1 MFVYKGENKLA
12 YFVQKTKDCSHELW
26 AKMRDGKE
34 YQHKEERMA
43 RGFDRI
49 MMFLILTVGVVNI
62 GILPEAQAALKL
74 MVDDFIGGGTSVV
87 TLQDN
92 IGMDFRSEPGI
103 LGFSGTIGQ
112 FQVVL
117 AVGTS
122 KPAIGSA
129 VWPTMDLLNATIT
142 TPGTTVPLT
151 GQGTL
156 RVQLTDTDF
165 FLPTGVP
172 TGFKSFIDGNT
183 IGSPT
188 VTFSTFLDDANT
200 EFGTET
206 LLASSGVLGPSS
218 FHFDASTLLSPA
230 PNVPYALT
238 IVTTVT
244 HTGLG
249 QVTSF
254 DAAVTPVPEPGTL
267 MLVGTGL
274 LGFVAYSWRRKRPV
288 RT

>member
-1 MFVYKGENKLA
+1 MVKRPA
-12 YFVQKTKDCSHELW
+12 H
-26 AKMRDGKE
+26 
-34 YQHKEERMA
+34 
-43 RGFDRI
+43 I
-49 MMFLILTVGVVNI
+49 MMFFGLIVGVVSM
-62 GILPEAQAALKL
+62 GILSEARAALKL
-74 MVDDFIGGGTSVV
+74 RVDDLLGGGTAVQ

-92 IGMDFRSEPGI
+92 IGMDFRSEPGV

-129 VWPTMDLLNATIT
+129 VWPTMDLFNATIT

-156 RVQLTDTDF
+156 RIQLTDTDF

-172 TGFKSFIDGNT
+172 VGFKSFIDGNT
-183 IGSPT
+183 IGPPT
-188 VTFSTFLDDANT
+188 VTFSTFLDDTNT
-200 EFGTET
+200 EFGTDT
-206 LLASSGVLGPSS
+206 PLASSGALGPGS

-230 PNVPYALT
+230 PHVPYALT
-238 IVTTVT
+238 IVATVT
-244 HTGLG
+244 HTGIG

-267 MLVGTGL
+267 VLVGTGL
-274 LGFVAYSWRRKRPV
+274 LGFVAYGWRRKRPGKA
-288 RT
+288 